1 MTEGFTLAIREGMAM
16 SCLPWSGFLP
26 ATNWA
31 SLGLLRGGLQVS
43 SHGNL
48 PRVSGLRPHDGPQG
62 SLRPVAAVFLLLPLL
77 LPLGYH
83 IKTWQ
88 GSLRPVATSQEVV
101 APPTAKLGAL
111 HSNLWPG
118 RAPLDWS
125 QLRCRPAI
133 LDSAH
138 KGGVWFGRGRATV
151 ALNNGIELSLLRSQ

>member
-31 SLGLLRGGLQVS
+31 SLGLLRGGLQVP

-48 PRVSGLRPHDGPQG
+48 PRVSGLRPQDGPQG